1 VKEQYLSAL
10 ESFNYFCQTDI
21 HIAEPIVSEPRFF
34 EEEKT
39 VIMLKG
45 HKSPNVD

>member
-1 VKEQYLSAL
+1 LPDR
-10 ESFNYFCQTDI
+10 QTDI

-34 EEEKT
+34 EDEK
-39 VIMLKG
+39 VVVKVKG